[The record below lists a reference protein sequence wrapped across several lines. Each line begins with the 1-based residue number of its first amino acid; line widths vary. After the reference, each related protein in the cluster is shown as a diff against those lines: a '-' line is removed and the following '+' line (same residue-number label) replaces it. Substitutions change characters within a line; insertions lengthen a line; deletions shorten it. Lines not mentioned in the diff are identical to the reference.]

1 LLRNFVL
8 RWPELKN
15 QFGMVL
21 RLSAEAM
28 KRREFITLL
37 SSAATWPLVARAQ
50 PTPRRPIVA
59 FVHAVIAPA
68 EMAGSDPVSPLA
80 RAFVHGLRDL
90 GWVEGRTIVIDRR
103 PAEGQPQRAPAIFAE
118 LVTRG
123 VDVIATPIPS
133 PKA

>member
-1 LLRNFVL
+1 
-8 RWPELKN
+8 LKN

-28 KRREFITLL
+28 KRREVITLL
-37 SSAATWPLVARAQ
+37 SSAATLPLVARAQ

-68 EMAGSDPVSPLA
+68 EIAGSDLVSPLA

-103 PAEGQPQRAPAIFAE
+103 SAEGQP
-118 LVTRG
+118 
-123 VDVIATPIPS
+123 
-133 PKA
+133 